1 MGHKRQQQVGELIHE
16 ELSQVILYET
26 QDPRL
31 ASVTLTGVDVT
42 ADYKLARVYFT
53 VFGDEADKKAAF
65 IGLNNAAGFLRRAL
79 AESLSLRFVPE
90 LIFKLDTS
98 LQKGLRVDALLDSI
112 KAEGGMGTEESNNSA
127 NLEP

>member
-1 MGHKRQQQVGELIHE
+1 MGHKRQRQVGELIHE
-16 ELSQVILYET
+16 ELSQVILFET

-31 ASVTLTGVDVT
+31 AGVTLTGVDVT
-42 ADYKLARVYFT
+42 ADYKQARVYFT
-53 VFGDEADKKAAF
+53 VLGDEADKKAAF
-65 IGLNNAAGFLRRAL
+65 IGLNSAAGFLRRAL